1 MDNPSQ
7 TLSDAG
13 NAVFTVSML
22 PFGALSGT
30 ANLTVD
36 GVKEVPG
43 LSSNLSSASV
53 PLNGLATLQV
63 IAADATAPGSYPI
76 TVIANSGS
84 VTRTVTATL
93 VVPATSVRLSAVGL
107 TFANQKRST
116 SSPAQSFTLT
126 NYGQKALAV
135 YSITSKNT
143 DYTESNNCG
152 SSLPAASTCTVKVT
166 FTPIAKGTRPGALT
180 ITDGDP
186 NSPQVVSLLG
196 VGD

>member
-1 MDNPSQ
+1 VDNPSQ

-22 PFGALSGT
+22 PFGGVSGT

-43 LSSNLSSASV
+43 LSSSLSATSV
-53 PLNGLATLQV
+53 PVNGLATLQV
-63 IAADATAPGSYPI
+63 NAADGTAPGSYPI

-84 VTRTVTATL
+84 VTRTVTAML

-116 SSPAQSFTLT
+116 SSPAQSLTLT
-126 NYGQKALAV
+126 NYGKSAMPV

-152 SSLPAASTCTVKVT
+152 SSLAAGSTCTVKVT
-166 FTPIAKGTRPGALT
+166 FTPIAKGSRPGNIT

-186 NSPQVVSLLG
+186 NSPQVVSLTG